1 MSQIDI
7 KGLDKAEVLLALYNN
22 SKPLGLGWLQEISK
36 DKPYTLEDARKDL
49 ESSSPYFY
57 FDYLHG
63 RVMKVDLSKD
73 NFDGWLYDRDNGEG
87 KAQKVIDEL
96 RGKQNE

>member
-7 KGLDKAEVLLALYNN
+7 KGLDKAEVLLALYNH
-22 SKPLGLGWLQEISK
+22 SKPLGMGWLQELSMGK
-36 DKPYTLEDARKDL
+36 AYTIEDARKDL
-49 ESSSPYFY
+49 ENSSPDYY
-57 FDYLHG
+57 FDYLYG

-73 NFDGWLYDRDNGEG
+73 TFDGWLYDRDNGEG

-96 RGKQNE
+96 RKKH

>member
-7 KGLDKAEVLLALYNN
+7 TGLDKAEVLLALYNH
-22 SKPLGLGWLQEISK
+22 SKPLGLGWLQELGK
-36 DKPYTLEDARKDL
+36 TKEYTIDDARRDL
-49 ESSSPYFY
+49 EESSPDFY
-57 FDYLHG
+57 FDYLYG

-73 NFDGWLYDRDNGEG
+73 TFDGWLYDRDNGEG

-96 RGKQNE
+96 RKKK